1 MNKRNER
8 GHSSGS
14 DKMITLIIVIVVIAV
29 LGLGVYATYGEIA
42 NNIRDNK
49 IASGE
54 IAETVEYA
62 AEQEG
67 MTVEDYLAQ
76 YSLEVSDEVNGDT
89 PVDDL
94 YGYMTLENYMNMAN
108 EGNEEEVDIDSMIEE
123 WGLTGQVT
131 KDTQWKDVELLI
143 PVGTYFGDETLEQ
156 YKQAYNIGDEVNS
169 QTPYGEF
176 QEIVEQKIEE
186 MSNATAAP
194 ATETP
199 ADEAAETEEAQTDSE
214 ATE

>member
-8 GHSSGS
+8 GHSRGS

-67 MTVEDYLAQ
+67 MTVEDYLELF
-76 YSLEVSDEVNGDT
+76 SLDVSDDVNVDT
-89 PVDDL
+89 PVDDF